1 MSRFGEEEEMLQC
14 FDCLASPLLCYVSS
28 VYLFIRVAIL
38 ICEQGSSEVLTQI
51 RPSNS
56 IPLHPLLSSQHFLLL
71 LPAPA
76 PVATVAWPGKDEEI
90 SGPRTLAHC
99 NLLCYHV
106 WRRERVKSLLCKG
119 FKPRHPRTGLPVPL
133 AGCLGI

>member
-1 MSRFGEEEEMLQC
+1 MAENKLTHNISQNRKIFAQNTIETLPQKQFFLPCCVEVWRRRRNVAMLGL
-14 FDCLASPLLCYVSS
+14 LASPLLCDVSS

-71 LPAPA
+71 PTPA
-76 PVATVAWPGKDEEI
+76 PVAT
-90 SGPRTLAHC
+90 HC
-99 NLLCYHV
+99 
-106 WRRERVKSLLCKG
+106 G
-119 FKPRHPRTGLPVPL
+119 L
-133 AGCLGI
+133 AG

>member
-1 MSRFGEEEEMLQC
+1 MLG
-14 FDCLASPLLCYVSS
+14 LLGLSPSLLIADCYVSS

-71 LPAPA
+71 PTPA

-99 NLLCYHV
+99 NLLCYAV
-106 WRRERVKSLLCKG
+106 WRRESEIFV
-119 FKPRHPRTGLPVPL
+119 V
-133 AGCLGI
+133 